1 MEDKEEIVIT
11 LVHGTFAQ
19 NAEWTLGDSPFCES
33 LKRSLPGPLTL
44 LPFQWSGK
52 NSERARQVAVRDLRQ
67 RLRLSILEHP
77 SSRHFV
83 IGHSHG
89 GNISVQAVMGTDL
102 ERQVAGITCLAVPFL
117 FMSPRLQT
125 YEIRNFKALRSDE
138 VTFYLFAIM
147 GLCMLG
153 ASLGICAAFI
163 LNIDPAKVSIA
174 PPTTLLAG
182 QAHTRKGAS
191 IFDVDLLSAAPSFHI
206 LGPSA
211 CADCVGIHAS
221 FRHRLGFVGDMARYC
236 RRSNPSRSSDLS
248 CDYSACAREVQF

>member
-1 MEDKEEIVIT
+1 MRMEDKEEIVIT

-191 IFDVDLLSAAPSFHI
+191 IFDVESGPRCQDHFSGAISLGSASLILRSGATGAAPAI
-206 LGPSA
+206 PALEPALGSHSCGALSSA
-211 CADCVGIHAS
+211 QVPP
-221 FRHRLGFVGDMARYC
+221 L
-236 RRSNPSRSSDLS
+236 
-248 CDYSACAREVQF
+248 